1 MKPGLSRRVYLSEND
16 SQATASELEHSRL
29 RSYSKICYSPGV
41 SDRRYVLREVML
53 NTGTSQSELSRL
65 SGVWQ
70 PSISQFLSG
79 RVHLSDE
86 QLDRLLSC
94 MGYQLEVV
102 WRPVLPDLTR
112 SEWRS
117 WRLHRRLSK
126 HLTRSSLEQWR
137 PTIERNLRRLRS
149 TVRGQPH
156 LRNLDRW
163 ESLLDR
169 GDVTGLH
176 RVLTGLD
183 RGSIEMREVSPLGG
197 LLPNE
202 ERLEVLRMAG

>member
-1 MKPGLSRRVYLSEND
+1 
-16 SQATASELEHSRL
+16 
-29 RSYSKICYSPGV
+29 
-41 SDRRYVLREVML
+41 VLREVML

-70 PSISQFLSG
+70 SSISQSLSG
-79 RVHLSDE
+79 RVRLSDE

-94 MGYQLEVV
+94 MGYRLEVV
-102 WRPVLPDLTR
+102 WRAVLPDLTR
-112 SEWRS
+112 SERRS
-117 WRLHRRLSK
+117 WRLHRQLST

-137 PTIERNLRRLRS
+137 PTIERNLERLRS

-169 GDVTGLH
+169 GAVTSLH
-176 RVLTGLD
+176 RILTGLD
-183 RGSIEMREVSPLGG
+183 RDSIEMREVSPFGG
-197 LLPNE
+197 LLPNK
-202 ERLEVLRMAG
+202 ERLEVLQMAG

>member
-1 MKPGLSRRVYLSEND
+1 MPTQALTRTRHKPCGK
-16 SQATASELEHSRL
+16 AP
-29 RSYSKICYSPGV
+29 YSKICYSLGV
-41 SDRRYVLREVML
+41 LNKRDVLREVML
-53 NTGTSQSELSRL
+53 NTRTSQSELSRL

-70 PSISQFLSG
+70 SSISQFLSG

-94 MGYQLEVV
+94 MGYRLEVV
-102 WRPVLPDLTR
+102 RRPVRPNLTR

-117 WRLHRRLSK
+117 WRLHRQLST
-126 HLTRSSLEQWR
+126 HLTRASLEQWR
-137 PTIERNLRRLRS
+137 PTIERNLERLRS
-149 TVRGQPH
+149 TVQGQPH

-169 GDVTGLH
+169 DDVTGLH
-176 RVLTGLD
+176 LILTGLD
-183 RGSIEMREVSPLGG
+183 RDSIEMREVSPVGG

-202 ERLEVLRMAG
+202 ERIQVLQAVG

>member
-1 MKPGLSRRVYLSEND
+1 M
-16 SQATASELEHSRL
+16 
-29 RSYSKICYSPGV
+29 
-41 SDRRYVLREVML
+41 LREVML

-65 SGVWQ
+65 SGVRQ

-79 RVHLSDE
+79 KVRLSDE

-94 MGYQLEVV
+94 MGYRLEVV
-102 WRPVLPDLTR
+102 RRPVRPELTR

-117 WRLHRRLSK
+117 WRLHRRLST
-126 HLTRSSLEQWR
+126 HLTRSSFEQWR
-137 PTIERNLRRLRS
+137 PAIDRNLKRLRS

-169 GDVTGLH
+169 GDVTGFH
-176 RVLTGLD
+176 RILTGLD
-183 RGSIEMREVSPLGG
+183 RDSIEMREVSPVGG

-202 ERLEVLRMAG
+202 ERLAVLQMAG

>member
-1 MKPGLSRRVYLSEND
+1 MPD
-16 SQATASELEHSRL
+16 
-29 RSYSKICYSPGV
+29 RS
-41 SDRRYVLREVML
+41 YVLREVMR
-53 NTGTSQSELSRL
+53 NTSTSQSELSRL
-65 SGVWQ
+65 SGVRQ

-79 RVHLSDE
+79 KVHLSDE

-94 MGYQLEVV
+94 MGYRLEVLR
-102 WRPVLPDLTR
+102 RPVHPDLTR

-117 WRLHRRLSK
+117 WRLHRQLST
-126 HLTRSSLEQWR
+126 HLTRLGLEQWR
-137 PTIERNLRRLRS
+137 PTIERNLERLRS

-176 RVLTGLD
+176 RILTGLD
-183 RGSIEMREVSPLGG
+183 RDSIEMREVSPVGG

>member
-1 MKPGLSRRVYLSEND
+1 
-16 SQATASELEHSRL
+16 
-29 RSYSKICYSPGV
+29 V
-41 SDRRYVLREVML
+41 SDKRYVLREVML

-70 PSISQFLSG
+70 SSISQFLSG
-79 RVHLSDE
+79 RVHLRDE

-94 MGYQLEVV
+94 MGYRLEVV

-117 WRLHRRLSK
+117 WRLHRRLST

-137 PTIERNLRRLRS
+137 PTIERNLERLRS

-176 RVLTGLD
+176 RILTGLD
-183 RGSIEMREVSPLGG
+183 RDSIEMREVSPVGG

-202 ERLEVLRMAG
+202 ERLEVLQMAG

>member
-1 MKPGLSRRVYLSEND
+1 MRE
-16 SQATASELEHSRL
+16 
-29 RSYSKICYSPGV
+29 
-41 SDRRYVLREVML
+41 VLR

-65 SGVWQ
+65 SGVRQ

-79 RVHLSDE
+79 KVHLSDE

-94 MGYQLEVV
+94 MGYRLEVV
-102 WRPVLPDLTR
+102 RRPVRPDLTR

-117 WRLHRRLSK
+117 WRLHRQLST

-137 PTIERNLRRLRS
+137 PTIERNLERLR
-149 TVRGQPH
+149 TIVRGQPH
-156 LRNLDRW
+156 LRNVDRW

-176 RVLTGLD
+176 RILTGLD
-183 RGSIEMREVSPLGG
+183 RDSIEMREVSPVGG

>member
-1 MKPGLSRRVYLSEND
+1 VL
-16 SQATASELEHSRL
+16 
-29 RSYSKICYSPGV
+29 YSKICYSSGV
-41 SDRRYVLREVML
+41 PERRQVLREVML
-53 NTGTSQSELSRL
+53 KSGTSQSELSRL

-70 PSISQFLSG
+70 SSISQFLSG
-79 RVHLSDE
+79 KVQLSDD

-102 WRPVLPDLTR
+102 WLPVRPDLTR

-117 WRLHRRLSK
+117 WRLHRRLSA
-126 HLTRSSLEQWR
+126 HLTRLSLEQWR
-137 PTIERNLRRLRS
+137 PVIERNLERLRG

-163 ESLLDR
+163 ESLLDH
-169 GDVTGLH
+169 GGVAAFH
-176 RVLTGLD
+176 RILTGLD
-183 RGSIEMREVSPLGG
+183 RDSIEMREVSPVGG
-197 LLPNE
+197 LLPDQ